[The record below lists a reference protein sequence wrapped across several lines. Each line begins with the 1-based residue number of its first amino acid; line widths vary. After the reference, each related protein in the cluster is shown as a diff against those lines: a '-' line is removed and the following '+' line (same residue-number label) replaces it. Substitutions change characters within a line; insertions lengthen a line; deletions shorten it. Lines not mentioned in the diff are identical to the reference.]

1 MKLKNLDKAVLLT
14 VMLMSFYGVAGAAN
28 IDSSIDSI
36 ENKTQNFENDK
47 TYIINN
53 DGKPYTKDV
62 VTASN
67 SNTAT
72 LHIGNNATDSVII
85 GAHHSNRTYFVST
98 GENSKIIV
106 DGGILTFTKE
116 NAGGYTGSGL
126 AMEVKEGGSIDLKN
140 AATVI
145 GTPTINSF
153 DVFNGIKVLTYDTD
167 ESKASFNADGDLTL
181 YAYNY
186 NYHQKT
192 EELLNQNIKAG
203 VYIYSSDF
211 TTKGNTFISAE
222 TRDNDGNYPG
232 RTFGETAGVLIG
244 HDRTAK
250 KNNTKASNVTFGDDA
265 NDKTTI
271 IGKYGEQVYGL
282 RIDSNGANE
291 ADNVTFNG
299 TADISASDGYGSTN
313 GVIKCGV
320 FALSNIN
327 GNLTFNN
334 DVELLAKGTSGYPT
348 PNVIGMELESGSN
361 TVKGKI
367 DISAQS
373 LTNPN
378 ASGQNSVVNVAGIDA
393 KNTTL
398 DANSLD
404 IYAQGSG
411 NSGQLNLDA
420 IKADDSKLG
429 FKGAADIDIRAY
441 GTKGK
446 QSVNGIK
453 ADNKSEINFDDTVKI
468 SVKVVGVSE
477 DIIATG
483 IKADNSTLNFNKDVT
498 IIADKAIT
506 AEQGAAVDIKSG
518 FNGAASSKNV
528 NTVMSAD
535 GAGTSI
541 KINSGKSGVV
551 TYTGTTSVSNSGT
564 IEMNLTEENSVWNMT
579 GNSKLTTLESHL
591 NTVIDMTQ
599 DNGAFSTLTV
609 ETLTAGKDNDGGIIK
624 MNIDGDAEKTA
635 DRLYITGEH
644 TGNHYISIDDTVTD
658 TAVGTVL
665 VSVGTEN
672 GTFAAEKNEGALY
685 WKDYDLEQVENAE
698 AGGAYNT
705 DWVIAAVK
713 QDSSKG
719 TTSVDTIVGAN
730 ALNYHTW
737 RAENDQLMQRMGELR
752 NNGSDEQGAWFRM
765 HGAEISH
772 DDIAG
777 FENKY
782 TTYELGYDQITK
794 QTENMTRYTG
804 AALSY
809 TDGSSSYN
817 SGSGENHS
825 KAISFYNTDIYS
837 SGHYLDL
844 VFKFANMDNDFS
856 VYDTKGQN
864 ITGEYKNNGI
874 SLSAEYGRKNEMA
887 NGWYIE
893 PQAQLTLG
901 YFGGDEYETSNGIKV
916 NQGGIASV
924 LGRAG
929 FNIGKELGGNGVIY
943 AKASLLHEFAGD
955 YDIRMTDSTGIS
967 RNESASFNDT
977 WFEYGV
983 GAALKTGKNNH
994 LYFDFVK
1001 TAGGSF
1007 EKDWQW
1013 NAGMRWTF

>member
-1 MKLKNLDKAVLLT
+1 MKRKNLERAVFFTVLMMSLHNGAWAEINEKPVAGQKYDDFVSYEFNGPESSLNLNGEFNFNKGAELIDGSKMGYAQYFVSGADGTVINVGEAEGKEADLTIDAFALALVTQRNSTVTINAGETGRLHFTNHTDNISFVANQTNYGIVNASAGGTLNIDGGSMLVDGKYYSGITVRDAEANIDLTGNFEIQNAVIGTQIFTHDGSNNGTTFNLNADNILIKSSDELVAESKYSSYGLYIANFIKDKNVTTDVDLSAKNKIDIAGHRYGVAIAGAGDTDIKADEIKFTSLDNDKSGYGLWISSNGGMTNQTTTIQADKNFTAEGSYAGVNLGDKAVLNIQNTGIANFNSGYIGAYVKENAELNIQNTNVLNIKGGQFGLYANSANSNVKTNNLNIGVDSNYAISLNSANADFDITDTAQINGNIRASASSELNLDAKSTQMTGNIYSDGSTIKINSLKNGTINFTGATGYENSGKLEMYLT
-14 VMLMSFYGVAGAAN
+14 D
-28 IDSSIDSI
+28 IDSVW
-36 ENKTQNFENDK
+36 NL
-47 TYIINN
+47 
-53 DGKPYTKDV
+53 
-62 VTASN
+62 
-67 SNTAT
+67 TAT
-72 LHIGNNATDSVII
+72 SGLTTLEHTNSII
-85 GAHHSNRTYFVST
+85 DMT
-98 GENSKIIV
+98 K
-106 DGGILTFTKE
+106 DGGISSELIVD
-116 NAGGYTGSGL
+116 NYSG
-126 AMEVKEGGSIDLKN
+126 D
-140 AATVI
+140 
-145 GTPTINSF
+145 
-153 DVFNGIKVLTYDTD
+153 
-167 ESKASFNADGDLTL
+167 
-181 YAYNY
+181 
-186 NYHQKT
+186 
-192 EELLNQNIKAG
+192 
-203 VYIYSSDF
+203 
-211 TTKGNTFISAE
+211 
-222 TRDNDGNYPG
+222 
-232 RTFGETAGVLIG
+232 
-244 HDRTAK
+244 
-250 KNNTKASNVTFGDDA
+250 
-265 NDKTTI
+265 
-271 IGKYGEQVYGL
+271 
-282 RIDSNGANE
+282 
-291 ADNVTFNG
+291 
-299 TADISASDGYGSTN
+299 N
-313 GVIKCGV
+313 GVIKMDIDASKNTDNSDKLYINNHSG
-320 FALSNIN
+320 LQYITLNTIN
-327 GNLTFNN
+327 GTE
-334 DVELLAKGTSGYPT
+334 D
-348 PNVIGMELESGSN
+348 
-361 TVKGKI
+361 
-367 DISAQS
+367 
-373 LTNPN
+373 TN
-378 ASGQNSVVNVAGIDA
+378 
-393 KNTTL
+393 
-398 DANSLD
+398 
-404 IYAQGSG
+404 
-411 NSGQLNLDA
+411 
-420 IKADDSKLG
+420 
-429 FKGAADIDIRAY
+429 
-441 GTKGK
+441 
-446 QSVNGIK
+446 
-453 ADNKSEINFDDTVKI
+453 
-468 SVKVVGVSE
+468 
-477 DIIATG
+477 
-483 IKADNSTLNFNKDVT
+483 
-498 IIADKAIT
+498 
-506 AEQGAAVDIKSG
+506 AV
-518 FNGAASSKNV
+518 
-528 NTVMSAD
+528 
-535 GAGTSI
+535 
-541 KINSGKSGVV
+541 
-551 TYTGTTSVSNSGT
+551 
-564 IEMNLTEENSVWNMT
+564 
-579 GNSKLTTLESHL
+579 
-591 NTVIDMTQ
+591 
-599 DNGAFSTLTV
+599 
-609 ETLTAGKDNDGGIIK
+609 
-624 MNIDGDAEKTA
+624 
-635 DRLYITGEH
+635 
-644 TGNHYISIDDTVTD
+644 
-658 TAVGTVL
+658 VGTVL
-665 VSVGTEN
+665 ASVVTEN
-672 GTFAAEKNEGALY
+672 GQFKAKDVEGALY
-685 WKDYDLEQVENAE
+685 WNSFDLSQKESAKE
-698 AGGAYNT
+698 GFKT
-705 DWVIAAVK
+705 DWYISGVE
-713 QDSSKG
+713 QQSDKG

>member
-1 MKLKNLDKAVLLT
+1 MKRKSLERAVFFTVLMMSLHNGAWADNIQPITNTDYTFSSSGTYVVDNKNGTAISATGGNTTNVNLGSNDVELKFKKDASGTFAFFTAADK
-14 VMLMSFYGVAGAAN
+14 SN
-28 IDSSIDSI
+28 I
-36 ENKTQNFENDK
+36 
-47 TYIINN
+47 
-53 DGKPYTKDV
+53 V
-62 VTASN
+62 VTG
-67 SNTAT
+67 
-72 LHIGNNATDSVII
+72 GNLKINPKGEEQSQLDNGLGFMFDIRG
-85 GAHHSNRTYFVST
+85 GA
-98 GENSKIIV
+98 
-106 DGGILTFTKE
+106 
-116 NAGGYTGSGL
+116 
-126 AMEVKEGGSIDLKN
+126 SIDLKN
-140 AATVI
+140 DSTVI
-145 GTPTINSF
+145 GTGGDGVTAQERRRNFGDGLLIY
-153 DVFNGIKVLTYDTD
+153 TYDTD
-167 ESKASFNADGDLTL
+167 DAKSKFNADGNLTMYVSL
-181 YAYNY
+181 RARDNYMSDDYAR
-186 NYHQKT
+186 
-192 EELLNQNIKAG
+192 AG
-203 VYIYSSDF
+203 MRIQSSEVK
-211 TTKGNTFISAE
+211 TKGNTIIDVTNYES
-222 TRDNDGNYPG
+222 DNLSSTYAASQ
-232 RTFGETAGVLIG
+232 GESIGVMVGHRYVDTAGINK
-244 HDRTAK
+244 DT
-250 KNNTKASNVTFGDDA
+250 TKASTVTFGNDA
-265 NDKTTI
+265 NDTTTI
-271 IGKYGEQVYGL
+271 IARHGRRTAGLWIEEGKEQDV
-282 RIDSNGANE
+282 
-291 ADNVTFNG
+291 VTFNG
-299 TADISASDGYGSTN
+299 TANITAYGGGADAKSNNNSSEYCGTF
-313 GVIKCGV
+313 GVRNVGGK
-320 FALSNIN
+320 
-327 GNLTFNN
+327 LTFNGDAN
-334 DVELLAKGTSGYPT
+334 ITAQKGLDTPERIIGLDLEKGENNFNGLLNVTASTTSSTGSTKLTAINAKGTSINAASALIT
-348 PNVIGMELESGSN
+348 A
-361 TVKGKI
+361 KGKSDNTGI
-367 DISAQS
+367 IAENSTINFTGDVSISA
-373 LTNPN
+373 
-378 ASGQNSVVNVAGIDA
+378 
-393 KNTTL
+393 
-398 DANSLD
+398 
-404 IYAQGSG
+404 
-411 NSGQLNLDA
+411 
-420 IKADDSKLG
+420 DS
-429 FKGAADIDIRAY
+429 
-441 GTKGK
+441 
-446 QSVNGIK
+446 
-453 ADNKSEINFDDTVKI
+453 
-468 SVKVVGVSE
+468 
-477 DIIATG
+477 
-483 IKADNSTLNFNKDVT
+483 
-498 IIADKAIT
+498 AIT
-506 AEQGAAVDIKSG
+506 ATSGSTVDMQSG

-665 VSVGTEN
+665 VSVGTEK
-672 GTFAAEKNEGALY
+672 GTFAAEKTEGALY

-698 AGGAYNT
+698 AGDAYNT

-713 QDSSKG
+713 QDEGRG

-825 KAISFYNTDIYS
+825 KAISFYNTDVYS

-901 YFGGDEYETSNGIKV
+901 YFGGDEYEASNGIKV

-929 FNIGKELGGNGVIY
+929 FNLGKELGSNGVIY